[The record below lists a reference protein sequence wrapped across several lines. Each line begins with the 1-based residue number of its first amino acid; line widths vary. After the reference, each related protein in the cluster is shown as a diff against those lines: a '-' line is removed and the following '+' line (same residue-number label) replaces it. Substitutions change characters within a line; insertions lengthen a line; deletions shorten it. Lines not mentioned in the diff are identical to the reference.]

1 MPSIFICNTNRKL
14 AVVSLPPL
22 FFPPTQV
29 NKHPSGASPLYF
41 QGTELWPV
49 SVNLPL

>member
-1 MPSIFICNTNRKL
+1 MTCIFICNANRKL
-14 AVVSLPPL
+14 AIVFLPPL

-29 NKHPSGASPLYF
+29 NKHSLAASPLYF
-41 QGTELWPV
+41 WGIELWPI